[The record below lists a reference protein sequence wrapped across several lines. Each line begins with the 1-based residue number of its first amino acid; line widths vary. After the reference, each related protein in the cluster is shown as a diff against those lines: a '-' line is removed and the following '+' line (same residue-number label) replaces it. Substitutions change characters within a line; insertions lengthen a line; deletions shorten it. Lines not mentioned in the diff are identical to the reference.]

1 MIRARALAVLLV
13 LGACP
18 QAGAASLQQMATEA
32 LGSRAGA
39 VVALDPRDG
48 TLLALVN
55 PQMAVASAFPIG
67 SVAKLV
73 TGLASLEAG
82 VTDPARRVPCDGRY
96 GAHRCWQRHGSVDLE
111 MAIAQSCSTYFYA
124 QGEALG
130 ARRLRAA
137 FLAAG
142 FGRRTESGLPNEIPG
157 RLGQVASRAEVLDLA
172 YGDTGN
178 LLATP
183 LQVASFTAALASG
196 GVRRRP
202 HWPGEPA
209 AVLGQVPGGANLEGI
224 RVGMRRAVLTGTAQ
238 QANVPGIALFAK
250 TGSAT
255 QLAAPHLRHGWFVGF
270 TPTLAVAV
278 FVKDGTGFAV
288 AAPIAR
294 RIFERAHG

>member
-1 MIRARALAVLLV
+1 MSRASALAVLLV

-18 QAGAASLQQMATEA
+18 QAMAVSLQQVATEA
-32 LGSRAGA
+32 LGAREGA
-39 VVALDPRDG
+39 IIALDPRDG

-55 PQMAVASAFPIG
+55 PRVAVASAFPIG

-82 VTDPARRVPCDGRY
+82 LTDPARRVQCDGRY

-137 FLAAG
+137 FQKAG
-142 FGRRTESGLPNEIPG
+142 FGSRTGSGLPNEIPG
-157 RLGQVASRAEVLDLA
+157 RLGPVTSRAEVLDLA

-183 LQVASFTAALASG
+183 LQVAGFTAALASG

-202 HWPGEPA
+202 HWPGEPG
-209 AVLGQVPGGANLEGI
+209 AVVGQVPGGASLEGL
-224 RVGMRRAVLTGTAQ
+224 RVGMRRAVLAGTAQ
-238 QANVPGIALFAK
+238 QANVPGLALFAK

-270 TPTLAVAV
+270 TPTLAVVV
-278 FVKDGTGFAV
+278 FVKNGTGFTA